1 MPVRAKLYA
10 SRHTPA
16 RLWTSRPVYS
26 PRMRRCASIE
36 QRKNERRSRTL
47 LAVAT
52 VLLVACGGQ
61 PPPVAAPTRGANAP
75 SASPST
81 IPTLTLR
88 SVWATSPDVQ
98 KLGDSNFLALDA
110 NQTVYVTDATKS
122 GVAIFDRVGNFVR
135 RFDLPD
141 DPQLPTGVGVD
152 GTGNVYV
159 AEFGRSRIIKFDPT
173 GRVIRVWPT
182 LPDGPTGVAID
193 AEGNVFVAAHRL
205 HDRYVQ
211 KFDSNGKLLAEFG
224 TTGTGD
230 GQLLVDGRHL
240 GPEQIAIG
248 RSGHVYVTDSGAS
261 RVIEFDNVGAFVR
274 NYLADP
280 QSSPRPL
287 VGVAVDGAGNV
298 YALAGGPVIKWL
310 PDGRI
315 AGHMTLPTVSSRWK
329 GSLAASSN
337 GDLWLAEVGAR
348 SASGDPVAI
357 VHRLM
362 PDT

>member
-1 MPVRAKLYA
+1 
-10 SRHTPA
+10 
-16 RLWTSRPVYS
+16 
-26 PRMRRCASIE
+26 
-36 QRKNERRSRTL
+36 
-47 LAVAT
+47 
-52 VLLVACGGQ
+52 
-61 PPPVAAPTRGANAP
+61 VAAPKP
-75 SASPST
+75 ASPST
-81 IPTLTLR
+81 IPTLTLK
-88 SVWATSPDVQ
+88 SAWATSPDVQ
-98 KLGDSNFLALDA
+98 KLGDSNFLTLDG
-110 NQTVYVTDATKS
+110 NQTVYVTDAAKP

-135 RFDLPD
+135 RSDLPGD
-141 DPQLPTGVGVD
+141 AQLPTGIGVD

-159 AEFGRSRIIKFDPT
+159 AEFGKSRIVKFDPT
-173 GRVIRVWPT
+173 GRVIRTWPT
-182 LPDGPTGVAID
+182 LPDGPTGVATD
-193 AEGNVFVAAHRL
+193 AEGHVFVAAHRL

-211 KFDSNGKLLAEFG
+211 KFDSDGKLLAEFG

-230 GQLLVDGRHL
+230 GQFLVDDRHL

-261 RVIEFDNVGAFVR
+261 RVIEFDNAGAFVR

-280 QSSPRPL
+280 ESSPRPL

-298 YALAGGPVIKWL
+298 YATAGGPVIKWM

-315 AGHMTLPTVSSRWK
+315 AGHLELPRASSRWK
-329 GSLAASSN
+329 PSLAASSN